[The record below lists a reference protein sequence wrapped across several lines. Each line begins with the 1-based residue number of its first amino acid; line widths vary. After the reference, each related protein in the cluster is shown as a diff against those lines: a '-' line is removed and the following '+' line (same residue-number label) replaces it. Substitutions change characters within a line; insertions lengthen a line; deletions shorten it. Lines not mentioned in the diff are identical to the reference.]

1 MKNRS
6 PISNHQS
13 PNKMTRTD
21 QNVETARY
29 QKDIATRLG
38 LDPQNL
44 IFNYKQKNE
53 TVRLDLVTVNPKHEQ
68 SFLFHSI
75 TGTDKIDALQKMLD
89 YIDQHYH
96 NESSLTVQWIKIGE
110 NKLHTSYFRA
120 QNMYEALDKFYFGRD
135 LGQYKIFSITLNP
148 VS

>member
-1 MKNRS
+1 
-6 PISNHQS
+6 
-13 PNKMTRTD
+13 MTRTD

-38 LDPQNL
+38 LDAENL

-53 TVRLDLVTVNPKHEQ
+53 TVRFDLVTVNPKHDQ
-68 SFLFHSI
+68 SFLFHTV
-75 TGTDKIDALQKMLD
+75 TGTDKIDALKKMLE

-96 NESSLTVQWIKIGE
+96 NESSLTIQWIKIGD

-120 QNMYEALDKFYFGRD
+120 QNMYEALDKFYYGRD

>member
-1 MKNRS
+1 
-6 PISNHQS
+6 
-13 PNKMTRTD
+13 MTRTD

-38 LDPQNL
+38 LDPENL

-53 TVRLDLVTVNPKHEQ
+53 TVRLDLVTVNSKHDQ
-68 SFLFHSI
+68 SFLFHTI
-75 TGTDKIDALQKMLD
+75 TGTDKIDALHKMLE

-96 NESSLTVQWIKIGE
+96 NESSLTIQWMKIGD

-120 QNMYEALDKFYFGRD
+120 QNMYEALDKFYYGRD

>member
-1 MKNRS
+1 
-6 PISNHQS
+6 
-13 PNKMTRTD
+13 MTRPD

-29 QKDIATRLG
+29 QKDIAVRLG

-68 SFLFHSI
+68 SFLFHTV
-75 TGTDKIDALQKMLD
+75 TGTDKIDALNKMLA
-89 YIDQHYH
+89 YIDEHYH
-96 NESSLTVQWIKIGE
+96 NESSLTVQWIKIGD

-120 QNMYEALDKFYFGRD
+120 QNMYEALDKFYYGRD

>member
-1 MKNRS
+1 
-6 PISNHQS
+6 
-13 PNKMTRTD
+13 MTRTD

-38 LDPQNL
+38 LDAENL

-53 TVRLDLVTVNPKHEQ
+53 TVRFDLVTVNPKHDQ
-68 SFLFHSI
+68 SFLFHTV
-75 TGTDKIDALQKMLD
+75 TGTDKIDALKKMLE

-96 NESSLTVQWIKIGE
+96 NESSLTIQWIKIGD

-120 QNMYEALDKFYFGRD
+120 QNMYEALDKFYYGRD
-135 LGQYKIFSITLNP
+135 LGQYKIFSITLTP

>member
-1 MKNRS
+1 
-6 PISNHQS
+6 
-13 PNKMTRTD
+13 MTRTD
-21 QNVETARY
+21 QNVETARL
-29 QKDIATRLG
+29 QKDIVTRLG

-53 TVRLDLVTVNPKHEQ
+53 TVRLDLVTVNPKHDQ

-75 TGTDKIDALQKMLD
+75 TGTDKIDALKKMLE

-96 NESSLTVQWIKIGE
+96 NESSLTIQWIKVGE

-120 QNMYEALDKFYFGRD
+120 QNMYEALDKFYYGRD
-135 LGQYKIFSITLNP
+135 MGSYKIFSITLNP